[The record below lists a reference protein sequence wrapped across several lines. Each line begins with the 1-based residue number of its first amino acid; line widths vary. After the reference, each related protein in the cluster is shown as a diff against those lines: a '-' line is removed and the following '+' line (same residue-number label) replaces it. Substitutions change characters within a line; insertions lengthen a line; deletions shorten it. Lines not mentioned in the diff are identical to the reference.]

1 MLKLFHRV
9 KRRMTWI
16 LLPVIYATIMLLI
29 QQNTLSR
36 HTQSLLVPLC
46 INIILALSL
55 NIVVGMLGELSLGHA
70 GFMSIG
76 AYAGSL
82 FSLHVPGNLPA
93 IPRYLLAIVFG
104 SLIAGLFAGLLSIP
118 VFRLK
123 GDYLAIV
130 TLAFGE
136 IIRSL
141 IINFDWAGG
150 ASGLKG
156 TPRDTTFT
164 TAYLLMTLVFW
175 ISQKTYNSKQG
186 LEMRAI
192 RDNAIA
198 AEACGIDVVSRK
210 RTGFVLA
217 AAIAGSA
224 GVLYSHYYTILT
236 AGVFDYNRSIEILVM
251 VVLGGMGSMIGSV
264 LSAFVLTVVPEALRF
279 MNDYRML
286 IYSLLLIVA
295 MLVRQSSMFDRWK
308 KRTKEVRATNGAID
322 SSS

>member
-1 MLKLFHRV
+1 MLRFSKQM
-9 KRRMTWI
+9 KRWFAWI
-16 LLPVIYATIMLLI
+16 LLPGIYIVVLLLL
-29 QQNTLSR
+29 QEKLLSR

-46 INIILALSL
+46 MNIILALSL

-82 FSLHVPGNLPA
+82 FSLQTQEYLPTLL
-93 IPRYLLAIVFG
+93 RYPLAILLGALV
-104 SLIAGLFAGLLSIP
+104 AGFFAGVLSVP

-136 IIRSL
+136 IVRSL
-141 IINFDWAGG
+141 IINFAWTGG
-150 ASGLKG
+150 AAGLKG

-164 TAYLLMTLVFW
+164 TAYLLTVFVW
-175 ISQKTYNSKQG
+175 LLSQKIYHSRLG
-186 LEMRAI
+186 LEMRAVS
-192 RDNAIA
+192 DNAIA
-198 AEACGIDVVSRK
+198 AEACGIDVINRK
-210 RTGFVLA
+210 RAGFILA

-264 LSAFVLTVVPEALRF
+264 ISAMTLTIAPEALRF
-279 MNDYRML
+279 LNDYRML
-286 IYSLLLIVA
+286 IYSLLLITA
-295 MLVRQSSMFDRWK
+295 MIGRQSRIFGQLQQRL
-308 KRTKEVRATNGAID
+308 KEVKRPHGAIE
-322 SSS
+322 

>member
-1 MLKLFHRV
+1 MLKISKQG
-9 KRRMTWI
+9 KRWFAW
-16 LLPVIYATIMLLI
+16 LLLSGVYIVIMLLM
-29 QQNTLSR
+29 QEKMLSR
-36 HTQSLLVPLC
+36 HAQSLLVPLC

-76 AYAGSL
+76 AYAGGV
-82 FSLHVPGNLPA
+82 FSLQTQDYLP
-93 IPRYLLAIVFG
+93 PLLRYPLAILLGALV
-104 SLIAGLFAGLLSIP
+104 AGVFAGVLSIP

-141 IINFDWAGG
+141 IINFAWSGG
-150 ASGLKG
+150 AAGLKG

-164 TAYLLMTLVFW
+164 TAYLLTVLVW
-175 ISQKTYNSKQG
+175 MISQKIYGSRLG
-186 LEMRAI
+186 LEMRAV

-198 AEACGIDVVSRK
+198 AEACGIDVMNRK
-210 RTGFVLA
+210 RAGFIMA
-217 AAIAGSA
+217 AAIAGTA

-251 VVLGGMGSMIGSV
+251 VVLGGMGSMFGSV
-264 LSAFVLTVVPEALRF
+264 VSAITLTIAPEALRF
-279 MNDYRML
+279 LNDYRML
-286 IYSLLLIVA
+286 IYSLLLITA
-295 MLVRQSSMFDRWK
+295 MLARQSRIFDSLKQRL
-308 KRTKEVRATNGAID
+308 KEVKRPHGATE
-322 SSS
+322 

>member
-1 MLKLFHRV
+1 MLKISKSMKRWFAWLF
-9 KRRMTWI
+9 
-16 LLPVIYATIMLLI
+16 LPGIYIVVMFLMQKNA
-29 QQNTLSR
+29 LSR

-76 AYAGSL
+76 AYTGSL
-82 FSLHVPGNLPA
+82 FSLLTLGYLPTM
-93 IPRYLLAIVFG
+93 IRYPLAILFG
-104 SLIAGLFAGLLSIP
+104 SIMAGFFAGILSIP

-130 TLAFGE
+130 TLGFGE

-141 IINFDWAGG
+141 IINFAWTGG
-150 ASGLKG
+150 AAGLKG

-164 TAYLLMTLVFW
+164 TAYLLTVLVW
-175 ISQKTYNSKQG
+175 IISQKIYYSKQG
-186 LEMRAI
+186 LEMRAV

-198 AEACGIDVVSRK
+198 AEACGIDVIRRK
-210 RTGFVLA
+210 RTGFIMA

-251 VVLGGMGSMIGSV
+251 VVLGGMGSMAGSV
-264 LSAFVLTVVPEALRF
+264 LSAVALTVVPEALRF
-279 MNDYRML
+279 LNDYRML
-286 IYSLLLIVA
+286 IYSLLLIAA
-295 MLVRQSSMFDRWK
+295 MLGRQSSILNQWK
-308 KRTKEVRATNGAID
+308 QRMKEVRESHGAIE
-322 SSS
+322 

>member
-1 MLKLFHRV
+1 MLKISKKM
-9 KRRMTWI
+9 KRWFTWL
-16 LLPVIYATIMLLI
+16 LLPGIYITVMLLM
-29 QQNTLSR
+29 QKDALSR

-82 FSLHVPGNLPA
+82 FSLLTL
-93 IPRYLLAIVFG
+93 RYLPSIIRYPLAILFG
-104 SLIAGLFAGLLSIP
+104 SAMAGLFAGLLSIP

-130 TLAFGE
+130 TLGFGE

-141 IINFDWAGG
+141 IINFAWTGG
-150 ASGLKG
+150 AAGLKG

-164 TAYLLMTLVFW
+164 TAYLLTVFVW
-175 ISQKTYNSKQG
+175 LISQKIYYSKQG
-186 LEMRAI
+186 LEMRAV

-198 AEACGIDVVSRK
+198 AEACGIAVIRRK
-210 RTGFVLA
+210 RTGFIMA

-251 VVLGGMGSMIGSV
+251 VVLGGMGSMLGSV
-264 LSAFVLTVVPEALRF
+264 LSAVTLTIIPEALRF
-279 MNDYRML
+279 LNDYRMM
-286 IYSLLLIVA
+286 IYSLLLIAA
-295 MLVRQSSMFDRWK
+295 MLGRQSSILNQFKQRM
-308 KRTKEVRATNGAID
+308 KEVRESYGAIK
-322 SSS
+322 